1 VATTSKMSN
10 EKRSGDTEAV
20 EAPLCNRRRVYRGE
34 EKDARGWFDMLSK
47 VRYVIISF
55 VTPKDAGRLAIASKT
70 HRGLL
75 GSVPWQMC
83 VPLKEDKCFP
93 TCQYCGL
100 KDSAYRQFNWIF
112 CRACGVRVLAHIPP
126 ESWPNS
132 EALDKLRETNEFKG
146 EIRVGMM
153 KELIVSDAEFKYWL
167 QLELTPLL
175 IYPGFSIDGL
185 DLQLSSFLCGRLL
198 SCHQHF
204 TFIKTIGTEM
214 LLPRRIVTIPSHYC
228 ADLGFNMVALC
239 DSLCT
244 PWKRA
249 AIANGTQTCIEDI
262 IDADDGCFYG
272 DLHSTRV
279 NFLHSLSLDMLKYM
293 VLKIQ
298 PNNIV
303 ARNIL
308 NFEV

>member
-1 VATTSKMSN
+1 
-10 EKRSGDTEAV
+10 
-20 EAPLCNRRRVYRGE
+20 
-34 EKDARGWFDMLSK
+34 
-47 VRYVIISF
+47 
-55 VTPKDAGRLAIASKT
+55 VTAKEAGRLAIVSKS
-70 HRGLL
+70 HHGLL

-83 VPLKEDKCFP
+83 APLKVDECFP

-112 CRACGVRVLAHIPP
+112 CRACGVRVLTHIPP
-126 ESWPNS
+126 VSWPNR
-132 EALDKLRETNEFKG
+132 EELDKLRETHGFEW
-146 EIRVGMM
+146 EIRVGLMM
-153 KELIVSDAEFKYWL
+153 ELIVSDVEFKAWL

-175 IYPGFSIDGL
+175 HYPGFSIDEL
-185 DLQLSSFLCGRLL
+185 NLRLSSFLCGRLL

-214 LLPRRIVTIPSHYC
+214 LLPRNIVTIPSHYC
-228 ADLGFNMVALC
+228 ADLGINMVALC

-249 AIANGTQTCIEDI
+249 AIANGTQTFIADV
-262 IDADDGCFYG
+262 IDAESGCFYG
-272 DLHSTRV
+272 GLHSRRV
-279 NFLHSLSLDMLKYM
+279 NFLRSLSLDTLKHM

-298 PNNIV
+298 PSNIV

-308 NFEV
+308 HFEV